1 MDVIES
7 PEPKNELSDEAVAAR
22 ENHDQVRQDR
32 ERDTERAEHSARL
45 GHDIREPGP
54 ERPSSPAEEVIRTEK
69 TRTEELRTEETP
81 SEPAQGEVQTEEV
94 RTEEVQTEE
103 SQTQPPQTES
113 TPSEPS

>member
-1 MDVIES
+1 
-7 PEPKNELSDEAVAAR
+7 VAPR
-22 ENHDQVRQDR
+22 DSHDQVRQDR
-32 ERDTERAEHSARL
+32 ERDAERAEHSARL

-54 ERPSSPAEEVIRTEK
+54 ERPSSPAEEVIRTEE

-94 RTEEVQTEE
+94 RTEEVQTEG
-103 SQTQPPQTES
+103 